1 MSPLE
6 IALVIVGIVAFV
18 ISFFVP
24 EKAMSQAQEKMS
36 TEQIKKIYEQEAV
49 LAKKMFED
57 KTEEEA
63 ANAVK
68 TVERALEKTSNEKIM
83 AVSEYSDT
91 VLEEI
96 DKAHKEVL
104 FLHSMMCDKEQDV
117 KNMLTSIK
125 QYAKETEQIKKDIAD
140 IAADGEALNDMVRQ
154 AGQAMEQSKK
164 AILYEL
170 DGMEDRARETADCV
184 LQDIGVQMQ
193 NKMQE
198 HISKTGQTNEHKD
211 VAQSMNAEQS
221 VAVEH
226 TVTSEQDGITEQKTE
241 VEENL
246 MAELE
251 MLMRQEERS
260 EQKSDLE
267 EKPSLSGFV
276 KKLSKNDEIVAL
288 AKKGLTEIEIA
299 KQLGI
304 GRGEVKLVLDLY
316 DSQQASIS

>member
-6 IALVIVGIVAFV
+6 IALVIVGIAAFV

-24 EKAMSQAQEKMS
+24 EKAMSQEQEKMS
-36 TEQIKKIYEQEAV
+36 TEQIKRIYEQEAV

-140 IAADGEALNDMVRQ
+140 MAADGEALNDMVRQ
-154 AGQAMEQSKK
+154 AGQAMEQSKN

-184 LQDIGVQMQ
+184 LQDIGMQMQ

-198 HISKTGQTNEHKD
+198 HMSKAGQANEQD
-211 VAQSMNAEQS
+211 ASIELMSAEQS
-221 VAVEH
+221 VAVESA
-226 TVTSEQDGITEQKTE
+226 VTFEQESMTEQKPE

-251 MLMRQEERS
+251 MLMKQEES
-260 EQKSDLE
+260 SDKKSDIE
-267 EKPSLSGFV
+267 EKPLLSGFV
-276 KKLSKNDEIVAL
+276 KKMNKNEEIVAL

-316 DSQQASIS
+316 DSQHSSTT

>member
-6 IALVIVGIVAFV
+6 IALLIVGIGAFV
-18 ISFFVP
+18 ISFLVP
-24 EKAMSQAQEKMS
+24 EKAMSQKQEKMS
-36 TEQIKKIYEQEAV
+36 TEEIKRIYQQEAV
-49 LAKKMFED
+49 AAKKMFED

-96 DKAHKEVL
+96 NKAHKEVL

-125 QYAKETEQIKKDIAD
+125 QYAKETEQIKKDIAG

-154 AGQAMEQSKK
+154 AEQAMAQSKN

-170 DGMEDRARETADCV
+170 DGMEERAKETAD
-184 LQDIGVQMQ
+184 
-193 NKMQE
+193 
-198 HISKTGQTNEHKD
+198 SKVK
-211 VAQSMNAEQS
+211 
-221 VAVEH
+221 
-226 TVTSEQDGITEQKTE
+226 

-251 MLMRQEERS
+251 ILMKQEEIS
-260 EQKSDLE
+260 DKKSDIE
-267 EKPSLSGFV
+267 EKPSVSKAI
-276 KKLSKNDEIVAL
+276 KKLSKNEEIIAL
-288 AKKGLTEIEIA
+288 AKKGMTEVEIA

-316 DSQQASIS
+316 NSQQGIM

>member
-6 IALVIVGIVAFV
+6 ITLVIVGIVAFV
-18 ISFFVP
+18 VSFLVP
-24 EKAMSQAQEKMS
+24 EKAMSQKQEEMS
-36 TEQIKKIYEQEAV
+36 TEQIKRIYEEEAAT
-49 LAKKMFED
+49 AKKILES

-63 ANAVK
+63 AIAVK

-125 QYAKETEQIKKDIAD
+125 QYAKETEQIKKDIAGM
-140 IAADGEALNDMVRQ
+140 AADGEALNDMVRQ
-154 AGQAMEQSKK
+154 AGQAMEQSKN

-170 DGMEDRARETADCV
+170 DEMEDRARETADCV
-184 LQDIGVQMQ
+184 LQDMDIQMQ

-198 HISKTGQTNEHKD
+198 HMSKVGQQN
-211 VAQSMNAEQS
+211 AQPTSTDSVMQTSKHGSQQS
-221 VAVEH
+221 K
-226 TVTSEQDGITEQKTE
+226 KTDSKIQ

-251 MLMRQEERS
+251 MLMKQEEIS
-260 EQKSDLE
+260 EEKSDIKA
-267 EKPSLSGFV
+267 KPSLS
-276 KKLSKNDEIVAL
+276 KSTIKLSKNQEIIAL
-288 AKKGLTEIEIA
+288 ATKGLTEVEIA

-316 DSQQASIS
+316 NSQHGIM